1 MAVGDR
7 APSTEMLL
15 RWELFRNMM
24 RKRRQDLGL
33 TQGELSARMNRSQ
46 DFVSYLENN
55 GRSMP
60 EMATVMAWADALGG
74 TFGVDWE

>member
-1 MAVGDR
+1 
-7 APSTEMLL
+7 MLL

>member
-7 APSTEMLL
+7 APSPEMLV
-15 RWELFRNMM
+15 RWEVFRSMM
-24 RKRRQDLGL
+24 RKRRISLGL

-55 GRSMP
+55 PRSIP
-60 EMATVMAWADALGG
+60 EMVTVIAWADALGG